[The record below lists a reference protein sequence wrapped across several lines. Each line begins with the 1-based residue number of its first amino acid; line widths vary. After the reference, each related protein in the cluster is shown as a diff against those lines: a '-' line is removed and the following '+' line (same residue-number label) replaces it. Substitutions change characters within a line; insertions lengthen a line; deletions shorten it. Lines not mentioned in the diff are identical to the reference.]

1 MKLSTKYFVNDCR
14 APINR
19 EMSTTKRKGKRL
31 VNCGENNKINKN
43 RTVGSEHPELSTL
56 EDKRNG
62 PGNPK
67 VNEEGV
73 HGLFNLA
80 KEDVKRIGLEKK
92 KKEKKKKKLSRKK
105 GKGRW
110 NKEDSQ
116 GLADAQHLRKYCW
129 QCGKFHGSACC
140 ARSPCP

>member
-92 KKEKKKKKLSRKK
+92 KKGKKKKEVEPEK
-105 GKGRW
+105 GKR
-110 NKEDSQ
+110 EMEQ
-116 GLADAQHLRKYCW
+116 RGLTGAS
-129 QCGKFHGSACC
+129 G
-140 ARSPCP
+140 CPTPS